1 MDNNTKTTNIT
12 LNITCS
18 FNFDIEV
25 KDGKVSWEDV
35 YDKLNEIEGK
45 FPEGVNIQDWD
56 DYYLGREILESDL
69 DDEGIKLED

>member
-35 YDKLNEIEGK
+35 YDKLCELNEKCPSE
-45 FPEGVNIQDWD
+45 VNILDWD
-56 DYYLGREILESDL
+56 NYYLGKEVLEMDL
-69 DDEGIKLED
+69 QDEGIELED